1 MSNNTKNIVDIDENL
16 RLLGTAHVSKTS
28 VNLVK
33 EQINEFKPDLI
44 AVELCESRLTALKK
58 PEGMDNEDLLKIISE
73 GKAGMIFL
81 QSALAVQQRKMGI
94 DTGEK
99 PGAELLAAINIGEE
113 EGIPF
118 ELIDRDVVITLRRAW
133 HSMGFFEKFR
143 VFDALLSDENDD
155 DFDLEELLEDSD
167 LLTNM
172 MEDVYKVAPNAGKV
186 LIDERDAFLSGR
198 IQQIRGKG
206 KILAVVGAGHLT
218 GIKTNLKKPTL
229 ETTSRLA
236 SLNEQPKKPS
246 WPKYVMV
253 AIPIFLISL
262 IGKMVYEGDIAELL
276 DSISIWLFLNSF
288 LAGLGIL
295 VARGHPASILVGA
308 LASPITSL
316 NPSLAAGWFAGYT
329 QLKMAPPTGKDAYD
343 FLEFSSLYSIFFK
356 NKVGRVIMVTIFG
369 NLGSSAGSILALAI
383 MYANSSGLI

>member
-58 PEGMDNEDLLKIISE
+58 PEGMDNEDLLKIISD

-118 ELIDRDVVITLRRAW
+118 ELIDRNVVITLRRAW

-186 LIDERDAFLSGR
+186 LIDERDEFLSGR

-218 GIKTNLKKPTL
+218 GIQKNLKRPAL
-229 ETTSRLA
+229 ETTSNL
-236 SLNEQPKKPS
+236 SILNEQPKKPK
-246 WPKYVMV
+246 WPKYLMT
-253 AIPIFLISL
+253 AIPILLAFL
-262 IGKMVYEGDIAELL
+262 
-276 DSISIWLFLNSF
+276 
-288 LAGLGIL
+288 
-295 VARGHPASILVGA
+295 
-308 LASPITSL
+308 
-316 NPSLAAGWFAGYT
+316 
-329 QLKMAPPTGKDAYD
+329 
-343 FLEFSSLYSIFFK
+343 
-356 NKVGRVIMVTIFG
+356 
-369 NLGSSAGSILALAI
+369 
-383 MYANSSGLI
+383 

>member
-1 MSNNTKNIVDIDENL
+1 MTNITKNIVDIDENL

-28 VNLVK
+28 VELVR
-33 EQINEFKPDLI
+33 EQIRDFKPDVI
-44 AVELCESRLTALKK
+44 AVELCESRLSALKK
-58 PEGMDNEDLLKIISE
+58 PEGIDNEDLLKIISD

-81 QSALAVQQRKMGI
+81 QSALSVQQRKMGI

-99 PGAELLAAINIGEE
+99 PGAELLAAINIAEE
-113 EGIPF
+113 EKIPF
-118 ELIDRDVVITLRRAW
+118 ELIDRNVVITLRRAW

-167 LLTNM
+167 LLSNM
-172 MEDVYKVAPNAGKV
+172 MEDVYQVAPNAGKV
-186 LIDERDAFLSGR
+186 LIDERDEFLSGR

-206 KILAVVGAGHLT
+206 KVLAVVGAGHLN
-218 GIKTNLKKPTL
+218 GIQLNLKKPSL
-229 ETTSRLA
+229 ETTSKLP

-246 WPKYVMV
+246 WPKYLMTT
-253 AIPIFLISL
+253 IPIFLAFM
-262 IGKMVYEGDIAELL
+262 IGKSVYEGDISELL
-276 DSISIWLFLNSF
+276 DSISIWLILNSF
-288 LAGLGIL
+288 LAGLGVL
-295 VARGHPASILVGA
+295 VARGHPISILVGA
-308 LASPITSL
+308 IASPITSL

-356 NKVGRVIMVTIFG
+356 NKVGRVLMVTIFG
-369 NLGSSAGSILALAI
+369 NLGSSVGSILAIALI
-383 MYANSSGLI
+383 SSGFI

>member
-58 PEGMDNEDLLKIISE
+58 PEGMDNEDLLKIISD

-133 HSMGFFEKFR
+133 HSMGFFEKIR

-186 LIDERDAFLSGR
+186 LIDERDEFLSGR

-218 GIKTNLKKPTL
+218 GIQKNLKRPAL
-229 ETTSRLA
+229 ETTSNL
-236 SLNEQPKKPS
+236 SILNEQPKKPK
-246 WPKYVMV
+246 WPKYLMT
-253 AIPIFLISL
+253 AIPILLAFL
-262 IGKMVYEGDIAELL
+262 IGKSVYEGDIAELI
-276 DSISIWLFLNSF
+276 DNISIWLFLNSL
-288 LAGLGIL
+288 LAGLGVL
-295 VARGHPASILVGA
+295 VARGHPLSILVGA

-343 FLEFSSLYSIFFK
+343 FLEFSSLFSIFFK
-356 NKVGRVIMVTIFG
+356 NKVGRVLMVTIFG
-369 NLGSSAGSILALAI
+369 NLGSSAGSILALAMI
-383 MYANSSGLI
+383 SSGLI

>member
-58 PEGMDNEDLLKIISE
+58 PEGMDNEDLLKIISD

-118 ELIDRDVVITLRRAW
+118 ELIDRNVVITLRRAW
-133 HSMGFFEKFR
+133 HSMGFFEKIR

-186 LIDERDAFLSGR
+186 LIDERDEFLSGR

-218 GIKTNLKKPTL
+218 GIQKNLKRPAL
-229 ETTSRLA
+229 ETTSNL
-236 SLNEQPKKPS
+236 SILNEQPKKPK
-246 WPKYVMV
+246 WPKYLMT
-253 AIPIFLISL
+253 AIPILLAFL
-262 IGKMVYEGDIAELL
+262 IGKSVYEGDIAELI
-276 DSISIWLFLNSF
+276 DNISIWLFLNSL
-288 LAGLGIL
+288 LAGLGVLI
-295 VARGHPASILVGA
+295 ARGHPLSILVGA

-343 FLEFSSLYSIFFK
+343 FLEFSSLFSIFFK
-356 NKVGRVIMVTIFG
+356 NKVGRVLMVTIFG
-369 NLGSSAGSILALAI
+369 NLGSSAGSILALAMI
-383 MYANSSGLI
+383 SSGLI

>member
-1 MSNNTKNIVDIDENL
+1 MPNNTKNIVDIDENL

-58 PEGMDNEDLLKIISE
+58 PEGMDNEDLLKIISD

-118 ELIDRDVVITLRRAW
+118 ELIDRNVVITLRRAW

-167 LLTNM
+167 LMTNM

-186 LIDERDAFLSGR
+186 LIDERDEFLSGR

-218 GIKTNLKKPTL
+218 GIQKNLKRPAL
-229 ETTSRLA
+229 ETTSNL
-236 SLNEQPKKPS
+236 SILNEQPKKPK
-246 WPKYVMV
+246 WPKYLMT
-253 AIPIFLISL
+253 AIPILLAFL
-262 IGKMVYEGDIAELL
+262 IGKSVYEGDIAGLIDNTL
-276 DSISIWLFLNSF
+276 IWLFLNSL
-288 LAGLGIL
+288 LAGLGVL
-295 VARGHPASILVGA
+295 VARGHPLSILVGA

-343 FLEFSSLYSIFFK
+343 FLEFSSLFSIFFK
-356 NKVGRVIMVTIFG
+356 NKVGRVLMVTIFG
-369 NLGSSAGSILALAI
+369 NLGSSAGSILALAMI
-383 MYANSSGLI
+383 SSGLI